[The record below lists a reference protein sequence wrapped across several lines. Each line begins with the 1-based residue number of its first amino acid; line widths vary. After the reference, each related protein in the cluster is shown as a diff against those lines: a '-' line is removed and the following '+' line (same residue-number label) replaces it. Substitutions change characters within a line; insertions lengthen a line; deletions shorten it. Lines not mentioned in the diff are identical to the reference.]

1 MTKISILVAA
11 TLIFA
16 SCNSDQKTSTETTK
30 EVVGVSDSNLYKNN
44 AMADTGH
51 FAPAP
56 AVQPAT
62 LTNETRVQTVKAPRY
77 KPTPKKSVTKP
88 VAVPSATTTDTKAV
102 TPAPGT
108 VTPNT
113 GTANTGTTTAPA
125 TGTASTTPAA
135 VPEKK
140 GWSNAAKGA
149 TIGGVGGA
157 IGGAILSKKKGKGA
171 IIGGAI
177 GAAGGYILGR
187 KKDKNQ
193 QASDTAQ

>member
-1 MTKISILVAA
+1 MIRISILFAA
-11 TLIFA
+11 VSILA

-30 EVVGVSDSNLYKNN
+30 DVVGVSDSNLYKNN

-56 AVQPAT
+56 VAPVAPVN
-62 LTNETRVQTVKAPRY
+62 NERRVVAEKAPRY
-77 KPTPKKSVTKP
+77 KATPKRSVTKP
-88 VAVPSATTTDTKAV
+88 VSSATPTDTKAV
-102 TPAPGT
+102 TPAPATGT
-108 VTPNT
+108 GTT
-113 GTANTGTTTAPA
+113 GTAGTGTTTAPS
-125 TGTASTTPAA
+125 TGTASTTPEA

-157 IGGAILSKKKGKGA
+157 IGGAIISKKKGKGA
-171 IIGGAI
+171 IIGGAV

-187 KKDKNQ
+187 KKDKAQ
-193 QASDTAQ
+193 QAADTAQ